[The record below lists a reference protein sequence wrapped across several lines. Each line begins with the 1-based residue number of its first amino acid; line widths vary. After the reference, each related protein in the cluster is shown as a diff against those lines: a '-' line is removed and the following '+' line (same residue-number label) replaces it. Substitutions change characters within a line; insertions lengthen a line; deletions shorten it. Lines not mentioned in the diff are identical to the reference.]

1 MTLRWSYALNQWN
14 NGHDRF
20 VLREAHTNAFKTLAV
35 SGFNAVEIP
44 SGSGRWEPLGRK
56 DWIEKFYGS
65 VDALRTEMTNCGIN
79 AVSSYYFNPA
89 EPIFEE
95 GAYGLSVLNPA
106 DHGRI
111 LGTLRQYA
119 DLLPALGGDTLVV
132 RALPNWNDKTTVD
145 VATMQVA
152 ADCWNAVGA
161 TLLTAGV
168 RLALNFDCVTMARSE
183 HDITL
188 LVDLCDPATVGLSL
202 DTADA
207 AIMGLDPVAMI
218 NRFAARLIHV
228 QLKNALE
235 RDTLDEYKLAF
246 PDKFM
251 LAGGGARRISRWYCE
266 LEHEGGIVDVS
277 SCHRALVAQGFS
289 GWIVVESDQ
298 SPVPATS
305 AMLNGWFVKNELE
318 AVSSTTLPEV

>member
-20 VLREAHTNAFKTLAV
+20 VLREAHANAFKTLAV
-35 SGFNAVEIP
+35 SGFDAVEIP
-44 SGSGRWEPLGRK
+44 CGSGRWEPLGRK

-65 VDALRTEMTNCGIN
+65 VEALRAEMRACGIN
-79 AVSSYYFNPA
+79 AISSFYFNPA

-111 LGTLRQYA
+111 LGTLRQYG

-132 RALPNWNDKTTVD
+132 RALPNWSDKTCFHS
-145 VATMQVA
+145 ATMQVA
-152 ADCWNAVGA
+152 ADCWNTVGA
-161 TLLTAGV
+161 MLAPAGIK
-168 RLALNFDCVTMARSE
+168 LALNFDCVTMARSE
-183 HDITL
+183 EDIAL
-188 LVDLCDPATVGLSL
+188 LLKLCDPATVGLSL

-218 NRFAARLIHV
+218 GRFAARLSHV

-235 RDTLDEYKLAF
+235 RDILEEYKLPF

-251 LAGGGARRISRWYCE
+251 LAGGGSRRVARWYCE
-266 LEHEGGIVDVS
+266 LEHECGLVDIE
-277 SCHRALVAQGFS
+277 SCHDALMAQGFA
-289 GWIVVESDQ
+289 GWVVVESDQ

-305 AMLNGWFVKNELE
+305 AMLNGWFVKNRLK
-318 AVSSTTLPEV
+318 AA

>member
-20 VLREAHTNAFKTLAV
+20 VLREAHANAFKTLAI
-35 SGFNAVEIP
+35 SGFDAVEIP
-44 SGSGRWEPLGRK
+44 CGSGRWEPLGRK

-65 VDALRTEMTNCGIN
+65 VEGLRGAMADCGIK
-79 AVSSYYFNPA
+79 AASSFIFNPA

-95 GAYGLSVLNPA
+95 GAFGLSVLNPA

-111 LGTLRQYA
+111 LNTLRQYA

-132 RALPNWNDKTTVD
+132 RALPNWSEKTSVD
-145 VATMQVA
+145 TAAMQVA

-161 TLLTAGV
+161 MLAPSGIK
-168 RLALNFDCVTMARSE
+168 LALNFDCVTMARTE
-183 HDITL
+183 DDMAL
-188 LVDLCDPATVGLSL
+188 LLDLCDPATIGLSL

-218 NRFAARLIHV
+218 GRFGARLVHV

-235 RDTLDEYKLAF
+235 RDTLDEYKLPF

-251 LAGGGARRISRWYCE
+251 LAGGGARKIARWYTE
-266 LEHEGGIVDVS
+266 LEDEDGIVDIAA
-277 SCHRALVAQGFS
+277 CHAALVAQGFA
-289 GWIVVESDQ
+289 GWVVVESDQ

-305 AMLNGWFVKNELE
+305 AMLNGWFVQNRLRQAEL
-318 AVSSTTLPEV
+318 A

>member
-20 VLREAHTNAFKTLAV
+20 VLREAHTSAFKTLAI
-35 SGFNAVEIP
+35 SGFDAVEIP
-44 SGSGRWEPLGRK
+44 CGSGRWEPLGRK

-65 VDALRTEMTNCGIN
+65 VEGLRAEMAACGIR
-79 AVSSYYFNPA
+79 AASSFLFNPA

-95 GAYGLSVLNPA
+95 GAYGLSILNPA

-111 LGTLRQYA
+111 LNTLRQYGE
-119 DLLPALGGDTLVV
+119 LLPALGGDTLVV
-132 RALPNWNDKTTVD
+132 RALPNWSDKTTLD
-145 VATMQVA
+145 AATMQVA
-152 ADCWNAVGA
+152 ADGWNAVGA
-161 TLLTAGV
+161 MLAPAGV

-183 HDITL
+183 DDIAL
-188 LVDLCDPATVGLSL
+188 LLDLCDPVTVGLSL

-218 NRFAARLIHV
+218 DRCAGRLAHV

-235 RDTLDEYKLAF
+235 RDTLDEYKLPF

-251 LAGGGARRISRWYCE
+251 LAGGGARKIARWYTE
-266 LEHEGGIVDVS
+266 LENEDGIVDIAAS
-277 SCHRALVAQGFS
+277 HAALVAQGFA
-289 GWIVVESDQ
+289 GWVVVESDQ

-305 AMLNGWFVKNELE
+305 AMLNGWFVQNRLRHAET
-318 AVSSTTLPEV
+318 V